1 MPLHYTKLFA
11 IIALITI
18 AAFILWQIWVGFFA
32 GDTVEQPEPAAFH
45 HAIPDLSAPA

>member
-18 AAFILWQIWVGFFA
+18 GAFVLWQLWVAIFA
-32 GDTVEQPEPAAFH
+32 GATVEAPEPAALH
-45 HAIPDLSAPA
+45 ETVPAAILPA